1 MASGGT
7 LFEGMSH
14 EQMLEWLNQANA
26 GSVQTAASKL
36 ESAAEEIAKIADEL
50 GRRPDRVEWKGEGA
64 DAFRYWA
71 SDLANATWRLSEF
84 SKGASNWLN
93 QASDSIALAQS
104 AIPRD
109 APTAQANLDAAYTA
123 HNDPDAPAIRSR
135 YAQNLAELTADR
147 EKVRQEAAAQMTKLA
162 QSYAWSATQLNALER
177 PKFPPPPEAFVP
189 DADQTRDGSQDMGR
203 GGSPA
208 GVNSLVGGSA
218 VVGSAAMSTSTFSS
232 RHVSSTPATQPHV
245 PEEALPPAR
254 TSIDSVSTLP
264 TQTPVEAPRA
274 PVAPASVRDT
284 TPSGSIP
291 PLLGGGQVLPV
302 NNQML
307 QGRTSGTGR
316 IHVPSVGEAA
326 STTKPFGRAPS
337 VSGGNGIIGG
347 RPVLP
352 SEGRPTGAI
361 PRGTVAG
368 GEGTPARSPMGP
380 MGQTPNM
387 ATNPVG
393 RATSTPGTTP
403 SGRPVSSPGGIVGG
417 HPASNS
423 GVVRGGSVQQPGRG
437 GARVPGSRAIGSN
450 GTTPRGAITGG
461 TTASE
466 RSGEGRGAAG
476 TASPFPQ
483 TPPSTHARSG
493 SSRPYGVTEDEETWQ
508 RNHRPTV
515 PPVVD

>member
-1 MASGGT
+1 
-7 LFEGMSH
+7 MSH
-14 EQMLEWLNQANA
+14 EQMLAWLNQANA
-26 GSVQTAASKL
+26 GTVQSAALKL
-36 ESAAEEIAKIADEL
+36 ESAAEEIAKIAEEL

-64 DAFRYWA
+64 DAFRYWS

-84 SKGASNWLN
+84 SKGASGWLN

-109 APTAQANLDAAYTA
+109 TPTAQANIDAAYAA
-123 HNDPDAPAIRSR
+123 HNDPDAPAVRAK
-135 YAQNLAELTADR
+135 YAQNLAELAADQ

-162 QSYAWSATQLNALER
+162 QSYAWSATQMNALER

-203 GGSPA
+203 GGGSA

-218 VVGSAAMSTSTFSS
+218 VVGSAAISTSTFSP
-232 RHVSSTPATQPHV
+232 RHVSSIPATQPHV
-245 PEEALPPAR
+245 PEAALPPAR

-274 PVAPASVRDT
+274 PVAPGSVRDT

-291 PLLGGGQVLPV
+291 PLPGGGQALPV
-302 NNQML
+302 NNQVL
-307 QGRTSGTGR
+307 QGRAFGTGR
-316 IHVPSVGEAA
+316 IPMPSVGEAA
-326 STTKPFGRAPS
+326 STTTPFGRAPS

-361 PRGTVAG
+361 PRGTVVG

-393 RATSTPGTTP
+393 RAMSTPGTTP
-403 SGRPVSSPGGIVGG
+403 SGRPASSPGGIVGG

-423 GVVRGGSVQQPGRG
+423 GVVRGGSVQQSGRG

-450 GTTPRGAITGG
+450 GT
-461 TTASE
+461 ASE

-476 TASPFPQ
+476 TASRLPQ
-483 TPPSTHARSG
+483 TPPQTPARSG